1 MKQSTRRAPRGAS
14 VSDAVRIVGRVSQN
28 SEDNARRVASS
39 IKALPKIVLH
49 DHLDGGVRAQ
59 TIVDLAARVGG
70 ELAGME
76 PAEVAAVLRRGAGAQ
91 RSLVSYLKAF
101 PLVTSLLRTADDL
114 QRVAREAVTDLA
126 QDGVVHAEIRFA
138 PQLYSCWGIT
148 LDEAVEAVSDGVL
161 SESQRLGISAGVL
174 VCGMR
179 DQADLSDLAVK
190 VKRWHRSGHVLG
202 FDLAGDEFSHPVT
215 KHAEVLKG
223 LALADVPLT
232 IHAGESASWESVKD
246 SLDVTYWHTRIGHGV
261 RSVENPEFLS
271 ELADRSV
278 HLEVCPS
285 SNLHTGVYNS
295 IKEHPI
301 DRLLEAGVQVSVSA
315 DNRTMSDAS
324 VTSEL
329 TLLAQTFGWGP
340 KELYATQRYA
350 LTAANCS
357 ENVKADVSSALDR
370 WIFSES

>member
-1 MKQSTRRAPRGAS
+1 MGKAGQKSA
-14 VSDAVRIVGRVSQN
+14 
-28 SEDNARRVASS
+28 DNNRRVVAS
-39 IKALPKIVLH
+39 IATLPKIVLH

-59 TIVDLAARVGG
+59 TMVDLAARVGG

-76 PAEVAAVLRRGAGAQ
+76 PAEVATVLRRGAGAQ
-91 RSLVSYLKAF
+91 RSLVSYLEAF

-161 SESQRLGISAGVL
+161 SESKRLGISAGIL

-179 DQADLSDLAVK
+179 DQTDLSDLASN

-215 KHAEVLKG
+215 KHVEVLKG

-246 SLDVTYWHTRIGHGV
+246 ALDATYWRTRIGHGV

-271 ELADRSV
+271 ELAERDV
-278 HLEVCPS
+278 HLEICPS

-295 IKEHPI
+295 IEEHPI
-301 DRLLEAGVQVSVSA
+301 DLLLEAGVQVSISA
-315 DNRTMSDAS
+315 DNRTMSDTS

-329 TLLAQTFGWGP
+329 VLLARTFGWGR
-340 KELYATQRYA
+340 KEIYATQRYA

-357 ENVKADVSSALDR
+357 ESVKADVGSALDR
-370 WIFSES
+370 WIFSDS